1 MSDEKKAKK
10 KESALTSKSFFSAG
24 GLFLILFI
32 LILINIIFSHVNLR
46 WDSTSDK
53 LYSLSEGTKNI
64 ISDMEE
70 DVTIKVFYTKD
81 NVNTPVHIKAYA
93 QRMLDFLS
101 EYEYH
106 SDGKITVEVYDVKP
120 DSDEEDWA
128 RSYGIEGI
136 NLPTGDR
143 IYFGL
148 VAMAADQEETIKMV
162 DPSREEHLEYDITRM
177 ISKVQSPE
185 KQKIGIISGLPVFG
199 QPPMFNMQNPSQQ
212 GAEPWLF
219 VTELKKTYTVEE
231 ISESAESIDKET
243 DLLIIFHP
251 KELKA
256 SLQYA
261 VDQYVLRGGNAVV
274 FVDPFPVSDRSP
286 APGGQ
291 PPKGSSLEKLFAAWG
306 IKMDSTKVVADF
318 DYSTQTG
325 GRNNQVEDNPFV
337 LSADTNAF
345 NKDDITTAKLEKML
359 FPIAG
364 AIEKDMGS
372 DFEYKSLV
380 KSSKNSSLTESFRV
394 RFGAAQLRRDFKPSI
409 DKYDLA
415 VRIRGK
421 FKTAFPAGKPE
432 SEDSKDKSEDSSDEA
447 KHLTEGEKKATVV
460 IVSDV
465 DMLFD
470 AYYIRRQSFLGFN
483 LSKVFNDNLNFLLN
497 TSEMLTGSEELIS
510 IRSRGKFE
518 RPFVKVQELEKKAQA
533 RWLARE
539 QELVRKAD
547 ETNRKL
553 REFDKQ
559 KDKSQKFIMSPEQEA
574 EIQKFREEKKRI
586 NTELKQ
592 VRRNLRA
599 DIEALGNRIKFYN
612 IFLMPMLVS
621 LAGIGYAIY
630 RRNKSFT
637 A

>member
-1 MSDEKKAKK
+1 MSDGKKAKE
-10 KESALTSKSFFSAG
+10 KESALTGKSLFSAG

-32 LILINIIFSHVNLR
+32 LILINMIFSQVNLR

-53 LYSLSEGTKNI
+53 LYSLSEGTKKI
-64 ISDMEE
+64 ISDLEE

-81 NVNTPVHIKAYA
+81 NVNTPVHIKTYA

-106 SDGKITVEVYDVKP
+106 SDGKITVEVYDVKT

-136 NLPTGDR
+136 NLPMGER

-177 ISKVQSPE
+177 ISRVQSPE
-185 KQKIGIISGLPVFG
+185 KQKIGIISGLPVLG
-199 QPPMFNMQNPSQQ
+199 QPPMFNMQNPSR
-212 GAEPWLF
+212 GADPWLF
-219 VTELKKTYTVEE
+219 VTELKKTYTVEDV
-231 ISESAESIDKET
+231 SESSESIDKDI
-243 DLLIIFHP
+243 DLLLIFHP
-251 KELKA
+251 KDLKMG
-256 SLQYA
+256 LQYA
-261 VDQYVLRGGNAVV
+261 VDQYVLKGGNAVV
-274 FVDPFPVSDRSP
+274 FVDPFPVSDSSS
-286 APGGQ
+286 APRGQ
-291 PPKGSSLEKLFAAWG
+291 PPKGSSLEKLFTAWG

-325 GRNNQVEDNPFV
+325 GRNNQVEDNPLV
-337 LSADTNAF
+337 LSVNADAF

-364 AIEKDMGS
+364 AIEKDLGS
-372 DFEYKSLV
+372 DFEYRSLV
-380 KSSKNSSLTESFRV
+380 QSSKNSSMTESFRV
-394 RFGAAQLRRDFKPSI
+394 RFGTAQLRKDFKPSI
-409 DKYDLA
+409 DEYDLA

-421 FKTAFPAGKPE
+421 FKTAFPGGKPE
-432 SEDSKDKSEDSSDEA
+432 DKDSKDKPEDSSDKKEE
-447 KHLTEGEKKATVV
+447 HLAEGEKKSTIV

-518 RPFVKVQELEKKAQA
+518 RPFIKVQELEKKAQA
-533 RWLARE
+533 RWLVRE

-559 KDKSQKFIMSPEQEA
+559 KDKSQRFIMSPEQEA

-586 NTELKQ
+586 NKELKQ

-621 LAGIGYAIY
+621 IAGIGYGVY

-637 A
+637 T

>member
-1 MSDEKKAKK
+1 MSDEKKAKE
-10 KESALTSKSFFSAG
+10 KESALTSKSLFSAG
-24 GLFLILFI
+24 GMLLILFI
-32 LILINIIFSHVNLR
+32 LILINIIFSQVNLR

-53 LYSLSEGTKNI
+53 LYSLSEGTKKI
-64 ISDMEE
+64 VSDLEE

-81 NVNTPVHIKAYA
+81 NVNTPVHIKTYA
-93 QRMLDFLS
+93 RRMLDFLS

-106 SDGKITVEVYDVKP
+106 SDGKIIIEVYDVKT
-120 DSDEEDWA
+120 DSEEEDWA

-136 NLPTGDR
+136 NLPMGER

-177 ISKVQSPE
+177 ISRVQSPE
-185 KQKIGIISGLPVFG
+185 KQKIGIISGLPVLG
-199 QPPMFNMQNPSQQ
+199 QPPMFNMQNPSQ

-231 ISESAESIDKET
+231 VSESSESIDKDI
-243 DLLIIFHP
+243 DLLLIFHP
-251 KELKA
+251 KDLKMG
-256 SLQYA
+256 LQYA
-261 VDQYVLRGGNAVV
+261 VDQYVLRGGNAIVL
-274 FVDPFPVSDRSP
+274 VDPFPVSDSSS
-286 APGGQ
+286 APRGQ

-306 IKMDSTKVVADF
+306 VKMDSTKVVADF

-325 GRNNQVEDNPFV
+325 GRNNQVEDNPLV
-337 LSADTNAF
+337 LSVNADAF

-364 AIEKDMGS
+364 AIEKDLGS

-380 KSSKNSSLTESFRV
+380 KSSKNSSMTESFRV
-394 RFGAAQLRRDFKPSI
+394 RFGTAQIRRDFKPSI
-409 DKYDLA
+409 DEYDLA

-421 FKTAFPAGKPE
+421 FKTAFPSGKPE
-432 SEDSKDKSEDSSDEA
+432 DKDSKDKPEDSSDKKEE
-447 KHLTEGEKKATVV
+447 HLTEGEKKSTIV

-518 RPFVKVQELEKKAQA
+518 RPFIKVQELEKRAQA
-533 RWLARE
+533 RWLVRE

-559 KDKSQKFIMSPEQEA
+559 KDKSQRFIMSPEQEA

-586 NTELKQ
+586 NKELKQ

-621 LAGIGYAIY
+621 LAGIGYGVY